1 MGMIA
6 SSKEI
11 ASLLY
16 LSPRWATRSQHDA
29 DHVPA
34 YGRTAQPYPTQRNQF
49 PRPRIPN
56 SRTRVYRGDAIAI
69 VSSAYH
75 ARGAPIRHHLEL
87 MHYPDS
93 VGRNATGV
101 LIG

>member
-1 MGMIA
+1 MIA

-16 LSPRWATRSQHDA
+16 ISLRWASRSHHDG
-29 DHVPA
+29 DHVPP

-56 SRTRVYRGDAIAI
+56 SRTRVYRGNTIAI

-75 ARGAPIRHHLEL
+75 ACDAPIRRHLEL

-93 VGRNATGV
+93 VGRNRTGI